1 MKTLKFI
8 SGVVS
13 GVLLLEVVIRLIS
26 PVIGPPQTSWQIQQQ
41 AKIIKIRERPADL
54 GPIDLVIMGDSTGK
68 DGVDPAIL
76 DANIGESFHSF
87 NASLNSSTTYTIM
100 KQFREIL
107 LHARPK
113 YLLIIIGPGT
123 SRSSDVDKSVQT
135 YDDATRV
142 ASLSGIK
149 GVLNRNL
156 YLYRYRNNIR
166 DPFIVNT
173 LFRSIRYQSLREGV
187 VYRNVDTMKQNGDSI
202 FPRTLTTNA
211 SGKWEGPLKEPL
223 LQISE
228 YPKATMQHLLAIQND
243 CHKKGVEMILSTVP
257 TSSYNPI
264 YRGLASGMAKELNVY
279 LIQGNDA
286 TRDLSDFSDG
296 VHLNA
301 LGAEKYSKFLGKQ
314 ISTRIWSSANQ

>member
-8 SGVVS
+8 CGVVS
-13 GVLLLEVVIRLIS
+13 GVLLLEVTIRLIS

-41 AKIIKIRERPADL
+41 AKIIKISERPADL

-68 DGVDPAIL
+68 DGVDPEIL
-76 DANIGESFHSF
+76 DDNIREGFHSF

-100 KQFREIL
+100 KQFTEIL
-107 LHARPK
+107 PYARPK
-113 YLLIIIGPGT
+113 YLLIILGPGT
-123 SRSSDVDKSVQT
+123 SRSSDVDQSVQI
-135 YDDATRV
+135 YDEAASV
-142 ASLSGIK
+142 AAFSGIK
-149 GVLNRNL
+149 GSLNRNL

-173 LFRSIRYQSLREGV
+173 LFRSFRYQSLREGV

-202 FPRTLTTNA
+202 FPRTLTASA
-211 SGKWEGPLKEPL
+211 SGRWEKPSKEPL

-228 YPKATMQHLLAIQND
+228 YPKATLQHLLAIQNE
-243 CHKKGVEMILSTVP
+243 CEKEGVEMILSTVP
-257 TSSYNPI
+257 TSSYDPI
-264 YRGLASGMAKELNVY
+264 YRGFVRGMAKELNVY
-279 LIQGNDA
+279 FIQGNDA

-301 LGAEKYSKFLGKQ
+301 LGAEKFSKFLGKK
-314 ISTRIWSSANQ
+314 ISTRIGHSTK

>member
-8 SGVVS
+8 SGVAS
-13 GVLLLEVVIRLIS
+13 GCLLLEIIIRIIS

-54 GPIDLVIMGDSTGK
+54 GSIDLLIMGDSTGK
-68 DGVDPAIL
+68 DGVDPEIL
-76 DANIGESFHSF
+76 DENILDGFHSF

-107 LHARPK
+107 PYARPK
-113 YLLIIIGPGT
+113 YLLIVLGPGT
-123 SRSSDVDKSVQT
+123 SRSSDVDQSAQT
-135 YDDATRV
+135 YDEAARISAAV
-142 ASLSGIK
+142 GIK
-149 GVLNRNL
+149 GALNRNL
-156 YLYRYRNNIR
+156 YLYRYRNNLR

-202 FPRTLTTNA
+202 FPRTFAANA
-211 SGKWEGPLKEPL
+211 TGEWEKPKKEPL

-228 YPKATMQHLLAIQND
+228 YPKATMEHLLAIQRE
-243 CHKKGVEMILSTVP
+243 CKKKGIEMILSTVP
-257 TSSYNPI
+257 TSNYSPTYVGLVSAIAKRLNI
-264 YRGLASGMAKELNVY
+264 YFIE
-279 LIQGNDA
+279 GNNA

-301 LGAEKYSKFLGKQ
+301 LGAEKYSIFLGKQ
-314 ISTRIWSSANQ
+314 LSTRMGLSTN